1 MAATATRKAATPP
14 QPVAPISFDEIARKK
29 MRERLEAYRTFVRQY
44 AESGTLNELEMEKA
58 AELLDLLFLP
68 PYAFM
73 RDVEAVQRHNR
84 THSKW
89 AAAVENEPANR
100 DRARQLNAEIVEIEK
115 RLRALREEAQ
125 MANAAIGKPSAYGQT
140 LSQLAVDHPHVLA
153 EIDTAVKLRIEEMNR
168 RRQMGGAE

>member
-1 MAATATRKAATPP
+1 MAATATRKAATSP
-14 QPVAPISFDEIARKK
+14 QPVVPISFDEIARKK

-100 DRARQLNAEIVEIEK
+100 ERARQLNAEIAEVEK

-125 MANAAIGKPSAYGQT
+125 KANAATGKPSAYGQT
-140 LSQLAVDHPHVLA
+140 LAQLAVDHPHVLA